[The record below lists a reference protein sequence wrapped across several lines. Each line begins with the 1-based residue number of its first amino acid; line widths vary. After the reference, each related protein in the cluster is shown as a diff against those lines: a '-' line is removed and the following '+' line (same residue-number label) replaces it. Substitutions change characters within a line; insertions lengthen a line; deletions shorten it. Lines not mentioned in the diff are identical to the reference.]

1 MLLLLHSLAPTPCAA
16 RYEARG
22 SGGGLLGLVGLISSD
37 QRPKKGHV
45 VTRVARPCARVPS
58 TVVSGGRPIRLLV
71 CDDHQ
76 VLADALVM
84 VLERDRDLE
93 LVASPIPSPEEAVDV
108 CRQQAP
114 DVVLMDISFEGP
126 VTGLEATRRIKEECP
141 ETSVVIMTAHHDDAA
156 LMVEAAEAGAS
167 GYLSKTRGVDAL
179 LAAAKAA
186 AKGEVLFD
194 AVTLT
199 RLLIRVSV
207 ERQASRT
214 ARSLLDRLTERERE
228 VFGLL
233 REGLRNEDIA
243 ERLFIS
249 PFKVQ
254 THISDILGKLDVR
267 SKAEAVA
274 FALKHG
280 SG

>member
-1 MLLLLHSLAPTPCAA
+1 
-16 RYEARG
+16 
-22 SGGGLLGLVGLISSD
+22 
-37 QRPKKGHV
+37 
-45 VTRVARPCARVPS
+45 
-58 TVVSGGRPIRLLV
+58 
-71 CDDHQ
+71 
-76 VLADALVM
+76 M
-84 VLERDRDLE
+84 VLEGDRDLE
-93 LVASPIPSPEEAVDV
+93 LVASPVHSPEEAVDV

-114 DVVLMDISFEGP
+114 EVVLMDISFEGP

-167 GYLSKTRGVDAL
+167 GYLSKTKGVDAV

-186 AKGEVLFD
+186 ARGEVLFD

-207 ERQASRT
+207 EREASRT
-214 ARSLLDRLTERERE
+214 ARSLLDRLTERESE
-228 VFGLL
+228 VLGLL

-249 PFKVQ
+249 PFTAQ
-254 THISDILGKLDVR
+254 THIGNILGKLKVR